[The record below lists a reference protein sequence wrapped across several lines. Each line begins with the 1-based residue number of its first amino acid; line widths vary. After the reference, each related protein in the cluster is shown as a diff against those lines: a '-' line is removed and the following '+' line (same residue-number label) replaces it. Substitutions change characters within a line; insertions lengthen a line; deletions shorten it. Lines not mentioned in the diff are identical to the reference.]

1 MSATIKTLFLA
12 AEAEPFV
19 KIGGLADV
27 AGSLPLALRAL
38 PYQATRGVTL
48 DVRLVLPLHR
58 NIRADASTLHL
69 VAEFSVYRRGGNIP
83 AQVYEMS
90 SGGMPV
96 YFINGD
102 PLSSSPSVYSI
113 NPAED
118 REKYAFF
125 SLAALELTRHLDW
138 QPDIVHANDWH
149 TALAL
154 YALRSRSTGSVAEHV
169 HTVFTVHN
177 LPYTGGDGSDVLSAY
192 GLIPLNDDSLP
203 EWAQTQPLPLGL
215 WSADSIVPVSP
226 TYARE
231 ILTPDFGCGLDPY
244 LKTLSNRL
252 TGILNGL
259 DVISWNPETDTA
271 LSARFSVDDLRAR
284 AANKTALQ
292 NTLEMKEDA
301 RVPLLVMIGRIDQQK
316 GLDITFDALRQ
327 MTDRSWQFIIL
338 GSGDPVLENA
348 ALGLQ
353 ADFPDRVRAVI
364 RYDGALGRLLY
375 SGADMFLMPS
385 RYEPCGLAQMIAM
398 RYGCVP
404 VVRATGG
411 LKDTV
416 REGKTGFLFQDA
428 VAGSMVEAL
437 KHALTVYADQ
447 ETWQQFQRNDM
458 KEDFSWSRS
467 ARQYAIIYRSLV
479 FGSEKT

>member
-1 MSATIKTLFLA
+1 MSATINVLFLA

-58 NIRADASTLHL
+58 TIRAESAALRP
-69 VAEFSVYRRGGNIP
+69 VAEFLVSRRGGNIP
-83 AQVYEMS
+83 VQVFEMS

-96 YFINGD
+96 YFINGV
-102 PLSSSPSVYSI
+102 PLSSTPSVYSKD
-113 NPAED
+113 PAPD

-125 SLAALELTRHLDW
+125 SLAALELIRHLDW

-154 YALRSRSTGSVAEHV
+154 YALRSSLDEPAVARV
-169 HTVFTVHN
+169 RTVFTVHN
-177 LPYTGGDGSDVLSAY
+177 LPYMGGDSSDVLSAY
-192 GLIPLNDDSLP
+192 GLKPLNDDSLP
-203 EWAQTQPLPLGL
+203 AWANSQPLPLGL
-215 WSADSIVPVSP
+215 WAADAIIPVSP

-244 LKTLSNRL
+244 LKTRMNSM

-259 DVISWNPETDTA
+259 DVNFWNPETDKTLA
-271 LSARFSVDDLRAR
+271 ARFTADELPAR
-284 AANKTALQ
+284 AVNRTALQ
-292 NTLEMKEDA
+292 KVLELKEDA
-301 RVPLLVMIGRIDQQK
+301 RLPLLVMIGRIDKQK
-316 GLDITFDALRQ
+316 GLDITFEALRQ
-327 MTDRSWQFIIL
+327 MEYRNWQFVLL
-338 GSGDPVLENA
+338 GLGDPALENA
-348 ALGLQ
+348 AHSLQ
-353 ADFPDRVRAVI
+353 ADFPDRVRVVI
-364 RYDGALGRLLY
+364 RYDEALGRLLY
-375 SGADMFLMPS
+375 GGADMFLMPS

-416 REGKTGFLFQDA
+416 QEGKTGFLFQEA
-428 VAGSMVEAL
+428 MAGSMVEAL
-437 KHALTVYADQ
+437 ERALTVYAKP
-447 ETWQQFQRNDM
+447 EKWHHFQRNGM
-458 KEDFSWSRS
+458 KEDFSWPRS
-467 ARQYAIIYRSLV
+467 ARQYAIIYRSLM
-479 FGSEKT
+479 SDL

>member
-1 MSATIKTLFLA
+1 MSAKINILFLA

-58 NIRADASTLHL
+58 AVRAEATTLRP

-83 AQVYEMS
+83 AQVFEMS
-90 SGGMPV
+90 SDGMPV

-102 PLSSSPSVYSI
+102 PLSSSLSVYSSDL
-113 NPAED
+113 AAD

-125 SLAALELTRHLDW
+125 SLAAFELARHLGW

-154 YALRSRSTGSVAEHV
+154 YALRTRPDPLQAPL
-169 HTVFTVHN
+169 HTVFTIHN
-177 LPYTGGDGSDVLSAY
+177 LPYMGGDGSDVLSAY
-192 GLIPLNDDSLP
+192 GLMPLNDDSLP
-203 EWAQTQPLPLGL
+203 KWAQTQPLPLGL
-215 WSADSIVPVSP
+215 WSADVIVPVSP
-226 TYARE
+226 SYAQE
-231 ILTPDFGCGLDPY
+231 ILTPELGCGLDPY
-244 LKTLSNRL
+244 LKTRTNSM

-259 DVISWNPETDTA
+259 DVDSWNPETDQTLA
-271 LSARFSVDDLRAR
+271 ARFTADELPAR
-284 AANKTALQ
+284 AVNKTALQ
-292 NTLEMKEDA
+292 KVLELKEDPQ
-301 RVPLLVMIGRIDQQK
+301 VPLLVMIGRIDQQK
-316 GLDITFDALRQ
+316 GLDITFEALRQ
-327 MTDRSWQFIIL
+327 MSDRSWQFVIL
-338 GSGDPVLENA
+338 GSGDPALENA
-348 ALGLQ
+348 ARSLQ
-353 ADFPDRVRAVI
+353 ADFPDRARAVI
-364 RYDGALGRLLY
+364 RYDAPLGRLLY
-375 SGADMFLMPS
+375 GGADMFLMPS

-416 REGKTGFLFQDA
+416 QEGRTGFLFQEA
-428 VAGSMVEAL
+428 AAGSMLDAL
-437 KHALTVYADQ
+437 ERALTVYARP
-447 ETWQQFQRNDM
+447 EKWQNFQRNGL
-458 KEDFSWSRS
+458 KEDFSWPRS
-467 ARQYAIIYRSLV
+467 ARQYAIIYHSLV
-479 FGSEKT
+479 SGS